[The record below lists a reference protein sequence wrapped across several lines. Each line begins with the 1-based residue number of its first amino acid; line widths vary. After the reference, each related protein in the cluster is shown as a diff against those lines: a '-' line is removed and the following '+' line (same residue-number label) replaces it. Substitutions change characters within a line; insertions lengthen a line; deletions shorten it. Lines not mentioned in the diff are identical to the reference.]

1 MTFKQ
6 KDDLAKQA
14 KLVIE
19 AKGWTFHKKSFLE
32 GVAAT
37 ERFYGIKPRTCTTR
51 DRSKKN
57 DN

>member
-1 MTFKQ
+1 MTPEQ
-6 KDDLAKQA
+6 KNDLAKQA

-32 GVAAT
+32 GLASA
-37 ERFYGIKPRTCTTR
+37 ERFHGISVPTHTTR
-51 DRSKKN
+51 DRSKKD